1 MSARHR
7 VIHAP
12 CCLLTL
18 SSVHHVIY
26 SPSWFMP
33 FLYVIQSSIHHAIQS
48 PYHPFTLP
56 SIHTYHVV
64 HSPCYLD
71 RIMVHAIHLPCH
83 PFTVSASHHVIQAL
97 SHHTT
102 PRWRDQ
108 RSLTRKSSWSCSPC
122 ILPEKLCS
130 TFWQRESSAARSLGL
145 HMSRPAKSPGRSCPT
160 HSPNLPYSHDCTLFT
175 EAQLIRTGLVL
186 WF

>member
-1 MSARHR
+1 MSPSHR
-7 VIHAP
+7 VIHSP

-26 SPSWFMP
+26 SPSWSMP
-33 FLYVIQSSIHHAIQS
+33 LIYVIQSSIHHALQS

-64 HSPCYLD
+64 HSPCHPD

-97 SHHTT
+97 SHHIT
-102 PRWRDQ
+102 PRWRDL
-108 RSLTRKSSWSCSPC
+108 RSLTRKSSSSCCRPPWLGAAAPWGRSS
-122 ILPEKLCS
+122 S
-130 TFWQRESSAARSLGL
+130 TFFACATFPFCSHPPTLPHSTSTSNIGSS
-145 HMSRPAKSPGRSCPT
+145 HAK
-160 HSPNLPYSHDCTLFT
+160 N
-175 EAQLIRTGLVL
+175 
-186 WF
+186 